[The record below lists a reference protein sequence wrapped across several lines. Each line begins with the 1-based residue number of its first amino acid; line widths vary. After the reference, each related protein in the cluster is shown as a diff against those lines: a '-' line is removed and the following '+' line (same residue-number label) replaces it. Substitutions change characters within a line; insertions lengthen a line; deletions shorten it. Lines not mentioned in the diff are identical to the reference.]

1 MYYNPYMY
9 QCPHCMNAQMY
20 NYGGPSGYW
29 TYPAHTGTMNRQD
42 SMQLSDYG
50 PNPFTININ
59 EATKQNN
66 TFRTALWSGTN
77 LQVTLMSLRMGE
89 DIGLEMHPNVDQFLR
104 IEQGQGIVQ
113 MGKNKE
119 LLDFTTAISDD
130 SAILIPKGTWHNV
143 INTGY
148 MPLKLYSIYS
158 PPNHPFSTVHQTKA
172 DAEAADKKHHK

>member
-1 MYYNPYMY
+1 MYYQPYMY
-9 QCPHCMNAQMY
+9 QCPRCTNTQMY

-29 TYPAHTGTMNRQD
+29 MYPAHTGTAHTKIK
-42 SMQLSDYG
+42 LKDYG

-59 EATKQNN
+59 DATKQNN
-66 TFRTALWSGTN
+66 TYRTALWTGPN
-77 LQVTLMSLRMGE
+77 LQVTLMSIGVGE
-89 DIGLEMHPNVDQFLR
+89 DIGLELHHDVDQFLR

-119 LLDFTTAISDD
+119 LLDYTTAVAED
-130 SAILIPKGTWHNV
+130 SAIFVPKGTWHNV

-158 PPNHPFSTVHQTKA
+158 PPNHPFGTVHQTKA
-172 DAEAADKKHHK
+172 DAEAAEKKHHS